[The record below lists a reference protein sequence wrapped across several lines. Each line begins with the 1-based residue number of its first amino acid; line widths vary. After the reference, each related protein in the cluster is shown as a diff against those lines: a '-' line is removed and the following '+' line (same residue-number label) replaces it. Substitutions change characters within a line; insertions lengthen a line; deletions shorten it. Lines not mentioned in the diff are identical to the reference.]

1 VLVGERPSFQEN
13 ESRQTPNT
21 TANAASVCY
30 KGRMRTFLALLAV
43 TLLGF
48 AAACGSADDMAKASG
63 AELFEKQACATCH
76 AKDGSGSSLAPTLH
90 GKKGHWTRETLLAYL
105 VDPVGYAKKD
115 PRLHAQGS
123 KYSQAMPTYK
133 MLPPWALESLA
144 DHVLAMP

>member
-1 VLVGERPSFQEN
+1 MTCSHRGASALPWS
-13 ESRQTPNT
+13 ESD
-21 TANAASVCY
+21 TATNADVVCY
-30 KGRMRTFLALLAV
+30 KGRMRTFTVLLAV

-48 AAACGSADDMAKASG
+48 AAACGSKDDLTMASG
-63 AELFEKQACATCH
+63 AELFERQACATCH

-90 GKKGHWTRETLLAYL
+90 GKKQHWSRETLLAYL

-144 DHVLAMP
+144 DHVLTMP